1 MREAGELDAPVPS
14 ADWVAF
20 QFRPRRPTSGVAQR
34 YTGRW
39 AIKLQ
44 VPSYTLK
51 CPHHPSPAD
60 CSRCSRPP
68 PRRKVLQMTLRK
80 HHPDGHW
87 CNASEK
93 NIKGFIRE
101 FDDRFM
107 ADMKRLSDLRSDME
121 RLLEVMSRLPS
132 ESTAIGDARDHSSS
146 EREAEQLAL
155 KVGHLAALA
164 FKYRGI
170 PANDLK
176 GWLSGEASVRIAR
189 MSDDTKC
196 KVPVGEPGARVS
208 TNVRPSG
215 PSPAHLSVVLA
226 ALDHGWHRA
235 SITPSVT
242 LRSSMPELS
251 DPNQSWRRGPLSV
264 QLYDSTF
271 QGASAFRN
279 AAEMRDTIRRTCSF
293 ASGGWEAVLPPRAAP
308 IVIVKRTDGGPEQ
321 NMKNGSVQLADIAL
335 LRTSG
340 ADLCVHSRPAPDNS
354 WVNDVE
360 GCMPVLNLGLQHMAL
375 EREKMDEQH
384 EELLK
389 NAGSMRKTREAI
401 QAIEAEDGRAAAR
414 AAWAASMAAVINELQ
429 ERFSRL
435 FYNQW

>member
-1 MREAGELDAPVPS
+1 
-14 ADWVAF
+14 
-20 QFRPRRPTSGVAQR
+20 
-34 YTGRW
+34 
-39 AIKLQ
+39 
-44 VPSYTLK
+44 
-51 CPHHPSPAD
+51 
-60 CSRCSRPP
+60 
-68 PRRKVLQMTLRK
+68 MTLRK
-80 HHPDGHW
+80 HHIDGHW
-87 CNASEK
+87 CNALEQ

-101 FDDRFM
+101 FDDRLT
-107 ADMKRLSDLRSDME
+107 ADMQMLSDLRSEMAQ
-121 RLLEVMSRLPS
+121 LLEVMSRLPCRQFHEDGTS
-132 ESTAIGDARDHSSS
+132 SSAAIDDACDHSSS

-164 FKYRGI
+164 FKDRAI
-170 PANDLK
+170 SASNLK
-176 GWLSGEASVRIAR
+176 GWLTGEASVRIAR
-189 MSDDTKC
+189 LSDGTKC
-196 KVPVGEPGARVS
+196 KVPVGEPGARVA

-215 PSPAHLSVVLA
+215 PAPAHLSVVLA

-242 LRSSMPELS
+242 LRSSMPEPS

-264 QLYDSTF
+264 RLYDSTF

-279 AAEMRDTIRRTCSF
+279 AAEMCDTIRRTCCF
-293 ASGGWEAVLPPRAAP
+293 GSGGGAAPIQQSAP

-340 ADLCVHSRPAPDNS
+340 ADLLLHSRPAPDNS

-375 EREKMDEQH
+375 ERGKMDTQH

-401 QAIEAEDGRAAAR
+401 QAIEVENDRAAAR
-414 AAWAASMAAVINELQ
+414 AAWAASMASVINELK

-435 FYNQW
+435 FYNGENIRVLCRQRRRQRSSCSMLPSRRSTRLGSRI

>member
-1 MREAGELDAPVPS
+1 
-14 ADWVAF
+14 
-20 QFRPRRPTSGVAQR
+20 
-34 YTGRW
+34 
-39 AIKLQ
+39 
-44 VPSYTLK
+44 
-51 CPHHPSPAD
+51 
-60 CSRCSRPP
+60 
-68 PRRKVLQMTLRK
+68 
-80 HHPDGHW
+80 
-87 CNASEK
+87 
-93 NIKGFIRE
+93 
-101 FDDRFM
+101 
-107 ADMKRLSDLRSDME
+107 
-121 RLLEVMSRLPS
+121 
-132 ESTAIGDARDHSSS
+132 
-146 EREAEQLAL
+146 
-155 KVGHLAALA
+155 
-164 FKYRGI
+164 
-170 PANDLK
+170 
-176 GWLSGEASVRIAR
+176 

-279 AAEMRDTIRRTCSF
+279 AAEMCDTIRRTCSF

>member
-208 TNVRPSG
+208 TNERAFSCPPQRRARCARPR
-215 PSPAHLSVVLA
+215 LA
-226 ALDHGWHRA
+226 PRFDHAVGHTPLLDAR
-235 SITPSVT
+235 
-242 LRSSMPELS
+242 
-251 DPNQSWRRGPLSV
+251 
-264 QLYDSTF
+264 
-271 QGASAFRN
+271 AFRSQPVV
-279 AAEMRDTIRRTCSF
+279 AT
-293 ASGGWEAVLPPRAAP
+293 
-308 IVIVKRTDGGPEQ
+308 
-321 NMKNGSVQLADIAL
+321 
-335 LRTSG
+335 
-340 ADLCVHSRPAPDNS
+340 RPAQRPALRLDLPRGECLS
-354 WVNDVE
+354 QCCRDV
-360 GCMPVLNLGLQHMAL
+360 
-375 EREKMDEQH
+375 
-384 EELLK
+384 
-389 NAGSMRKTREAI
+389 
-401 QAIEAEDGRAAAR
+401 
-414 AAWAASMAAVINELQ
+414 
-429 ERFSRL
+429 
-435 FYNQW
+435 